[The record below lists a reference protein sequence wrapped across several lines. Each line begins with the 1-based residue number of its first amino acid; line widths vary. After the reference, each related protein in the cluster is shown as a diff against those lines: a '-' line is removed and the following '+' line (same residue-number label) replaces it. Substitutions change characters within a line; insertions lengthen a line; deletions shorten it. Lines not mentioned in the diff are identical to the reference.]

1 MFYSK
6 FTINANCE
14 HFWSRWNIIILTVR
28 INHAC
33 GQSVCLS
40 RSFGI
45 VSKQA
50 NDSQTFLTVVTPP
63 FQTLSQIRII
73 LYSDGDSLTG
83 TSNAN
88 EAKSRF

>member
-1 MFYSK
+1 MFYTK

-50 NDSQTFLTVVTPP
+50 NDSQTFLTVVTLP
-63 FQTLSQIRII
+63 FQFLRTKRYRKFALAYI
-73 LYSDGDSLTG
+73 LTG
-83 TSNAN
+83 TP
-88 EAKSRF
+88 